1 MSLFQW
7 RNSRKEKHEQDI
19 GMLFDAVRERL
30 PKLDE
35 AEIKKITGFAGL
47 LGKVAYA
54 DMEISSE
61 ELDRI
66 RRVLT
71 NVLKL
76 ETRHVASLI
85 VLITDHRVQLFSV
98 EDHFYGRMINEVCSR
113 EQKRLLLEALFSLA
127 AADESISNQEDAAIW
142 TIAKSLRLSHGDFIA
157 VRKRFRD
164 HLDVLK
170 NPSQAN

>member
-7 RNSRKEKHEQDI
+7 WGSAKEKRGRDL

-30 PKLDE
+30 PHLDD
-35 AEIKKITGFAGL
+35 AELKKITGFAGL

-61 ELDRI
+61 ELDKI

-85 VLITDHRVQLFSV
+85 VLLSEHRAQLFSV

-142 TIAKSLRLSHGDFIA
+142 TITKSLRLSHGDFIA
-157 VRKRFRD
+157 VRKRFRE
-164 HLDVLK
+164 HLDLLK
-170 NPSQAN
+170 NPTKEI